1 MDKGIRIARFIV
13 GIGILALMTR
23 ELPAQGQPESQAKPP
38 AAAKPTAPGHPAS
51 RSAAGSQS
59 AKVFPYPV
67 HQTTLPNGMKVVVI
81 PFDSPGVVAY
91 WTVVRAGSRDEIEA
105 GRSGFAHF
113 FEHMMFRGTDKYPHD
128 KYNDILKELGA
139 DHNAFTTNDFT
150 AYHILAPSSSLETL
164 MTIESDRF
172 TSLKYSEEEY
182 KKEAG
187 AVLGEYRKNAS
198 NPFQPLDERTRELAF
213 MKHTYGHTTIGY
225 LKDVEAMPE
234 HYDYSLKFFDRFY
247 RPEYAT
253 LLLVGDVKPAEA
265 EAMARK
271 YYGAWKRGSYVTHAT
286 PEPPQ
291 TREQRASIDWPS
303 PTQTYLYVSYKTP
316 AYNPES
322 ADTAALDLIGELLF
336 SDSAPLYQKMVVE
349 EQVVDYLGGGPTD
362 RRDPSL
368 FTWVARLK
376 DDKDAARVEREVT
389 TALEGLTKDLA
400 SAERLQRAKS
410 HLRYA
415 FALGL
420 DTPGATARALA
431 QAIALTGGVESI
443 NTAYAR
449 YEKTTAEEVRQAARR
464 VFVPTARTFLTLSHG
479 GQAPSAEPGSTVDK
493 PVAAERVSPPLPDAS
508 TVLKLDAEAPLVAFR
523 VQFRTGA
530 ADDPPGKE
538 GLSALSAL
546 LTSDGGTKEL
556 TYRQVLERL
565 DPMAASLSAQPDREV
580 TTFVGTVHRDHAAA
594 FAKLM
599 TDLITAPRL
608 DEADF
613 TRIRDLLLASIRTN
627 LRSSDDEE
635 LGKEALNALVFK
647 GHPYGR
653 PIEGTVEGLQHITL
667 DDVRAYRQSHYTRAT
682 VTLGIAGGAPAA
694 LVADLKRTFGALP
707 DGEAPKAEIPAPR
720 RPEGMEV
727 VLVDKPTP
735 TAAISIGAPIALT
748 RSDADFL
755 PLMLANSYLG
765 EHRTF
770 NGRLMNLMRGARGLN
785 YGDYSYVETFI
796 QEGGGTFPLT
806 NIPRHRQTF
815 SIWIRPVAH
824 ENALFA
830 LREAVRETAR
840 LAKDGLTEEEF
851 EETRKYLL
859 NVSRLWMQTQ
869 SRRLGDLLDARFY
882 GTPPLVERVQT
893 GLAKLTR
900 DEVNAAIRK
909 YIDPENLCV
918 AIVADKADDLQ
929 AALLSGD
936 PSPITY
942 QTPTTDPALLSEDK
956 EIASWPLKVRK
967 DRVTIVKAETIFE
980 K

>member
-1 MDKGIRIARFIV
+1 MTKWIRIARFIV
-13 GIGILALMTR
+13 GIGALALMTR
-23 ELPAQGQPESQAKPP
+23 DLPAQGKPEAQTKPAGHP
-38 AAAKPTAPGHPAS
+38 PPAHAAAKP
-51 RSAAGSQS
+51 AG
-59 AKVFPYPV
+59 AKVFPYQV
-67 HQTTLPNGMKVVVI
+67 HQATLPNGMKVVVI

-91 WTVVRAGSRDEIEA
+91 WTVVRAGSRDEIEP

-113 FEHMMFRGTDKYPHD
+113 FEHMMFRGTEKYPRD
-128 KYNDILKELGA
+128 KYNDILKGLGA

-172 TSLKYSEEEY
+172 MNLKYSEEEF

-213 MKHTYGHTTIGY
+213 SRHTYGHTTIGY
-225 LKDVEAMPE
+225 LKDVESMPD

-253 LLLVGDVKPAEA
+253 LVLVGDVKPADA

-271 YYGAWKRGSYVTHAT
+271 FYGSWKRGSYLTHAA

-291 TREQRASIDWPS
+291 AKEQRASIDWPS
-303 PTQTYLYVSYKTP
+303 PTQTYLYVSYKMP
-316 AYNPES
+316 AYNPEG
-322 ADTAALDLIGELLF
+322 AETAALAIIAELLF

-362 RRDPSL
+362 RRDPFL

-376 DDKDAARVEREVT
+376 DDRDAARVEREVT
-389 TALEGLTKDLA
+389 EALEGLTKDPAPADRLA
-400 SAERLQRAKS
+400 RARS

-420 DTPGATARALA
+420 DTPAATARALA
-431 QAIALTGGVESI
+431 EAIALSGGDGVDAI
-443 NTAYAR
+443 NQAYAR
-449 YEKTTAEEVRQAARR
+449 YDRTTAEEVRQAARR
-464 VFVPTARTFLTLSHG
+464 VFVPQARTFLALRHG
-479 GQAPSAEPGSTVDK
+479 AAATADEPGTTSGN
-493 PVAAERVSPPLPDAS
+493 PAAAERVSPPLPDSS
-508 TVLKLDAEAPLVAFR
+508 TVLKLDSEAPLVAFR
-523 VQFRTGA
+523 VQFHVGA

-538 GLSALSAL
+538 GLNALTAL
-546 LTSDGGTKEL
+546 VTSDGGTKEL

-565 DPMAASLSAQPDREV
+565 DPMAASLSAHPDREV
-580 TTFVGTVHRDHAAA
+580 TTFVATVHRDHAAA

-613 TRIRDLLLASIRTN
+613 TRSRDLLLSGIRSN
-627 LRSSDDEE
+627 LRGSDDEE
-635 LGKEALNALVFK
+635 LGKEALNALMFQ

-653 PIEGTVEGLQHITL
+653 PDIGTVEGLSHITL
-667 DDVRAYRQSHYTRAT
+667 EDVKAHRQRYYTRAGI
-682 VTLGIAGGAPAA
+682 TLGIAGGAPAS
-694 LVADLKRTFGALP
+694 LVADLKGALGALP
-707 DGEAPKAEIPAPR
+707 DGEAPKTSIPEPR
-720 RPEGMEV
+720 KPDGMEV

-735 TAAISIGAPIALT
+735 TAAISLGAPIAVT

-770 NGRLMNLMRGARGLN
+770 NGRLMNIMRGARGLN

-806 NIPRHRQTF
+806 NIPRYRQTF
-815 SIWIRPVAH
+815 TVWIRPVAH

-840 LAKDGLTEEEF
+840 LVKDGMTGEEF
-851 EETRKYLL
+851 EATRQYLL

-882 GTPPLVERVQT
+882 GTEPLVDRVQA
-893 GLAKLTR
+893 GLPKLTR
-900 DEVNAAIRK
+900 DQVNAAIRK
-909 YIDPENLCV
+909 FIDPENLYV
-918 AIVADKADDLQ
+918 AIVADKADEL
-929 AALLSGD
+929 AATLLSGQ
-936 PSPITY
+936 PTPITY

-956 EIASWPLKVRK
+956 DIASWPLKVRK
-967 DRVTIVKAETIFE
+967 DKVRIVKAETIFE

>member
-1 MDKGIRIARFIV
+1 MEKRIRIARLIV

-23 ELPAQGQPESQAKPP
+23 EPAAQGKHVAP
-38 AAAKPTAPGHPAS
+38 AAKP
-51 RSAAGSQS
+51 AA

-67 HQTTLPNGMKVVVI
+67 HQTTLPNGMKVVVV

-91 WTVVRAGSRDEIEA
+91 WTVMRAGSRDEVEP

-113 FEHMMFRGTDKYPHD
+113 FEHMMFRGTEKYPRE

-150 AYHILAPSSSLETL
+150 AYHILAPSSALETL
-164 MTIESDRF
+164 MTLESDRF
-172 TSLKYSEEEY
+172 MNLKYSEEEF

-213 MKHTYGHTTIGY
+213 RRHTYGHTVIGY
-225 LKDVEAMPE
+225 LKDVESMPD

-253 LLLVGDVKPAEA
+253 LLLVGDVKPADA
-265 EAMARK
+265 EALARRS
-271 YYGAWKRGSYVTHAT
+271 YGAWKRGSYVTHAT

-291 TREQRASIDWPS
+291 AKEQRAAIEWPS
-303 PTQTYLYVSYKTP
+303 PTQPYLYVSYKTP

-322 ADTAALDLIGELLF
+322 ADTAALDIIGELLF
-336 SDSAPLYQKMVVE
+336 SDSAPLYQKMVVD
-349 EQVVDYLGGGPTD
+349 EQVVDLLAGGPTD
-362 RRDPSL
+362 RRDPFL

-376 DDKDAARVEREVT
+376 DDKDQARVEREVNE
-389 TALEGLTKDLA
+389 AIEGLTKDLA
-400 SAERLQRAKS
+400 PAGRLANAKS

-420 DTPGATARALA
+420 STPGATARALA
-431 QAIALTGGVESI
+431 EAIALTGGVESI
-443 NTAYAR
+443 NQAYAR
-449 YEKTTAEEVRQAARR
+449 YERTTAEEVRQAARR
-464 VFVPTARTFLTLSHG
+464 VFVPASRTFVTLSHG
-479 GQAPSAEPGSTVDK
+479 GQAPAAEAGSSADK
-493 PVAAERVSPPLPDAS
+493 PATAERLSPPLPDAS
-508 TVLKLDAEAPLVAFR
+508 TVLKLDSEAPLVAFR
-523 VQFRTGA
+523 VQFKAGA

-538 GLSALSAL
+538 GLNALTAL
-546 LTSDGGTKEL
+546 LTAEGGTKEL

-565 DPMAASLSAQPDREV
+565 DPMAAALHAQPDREV
-580 TTFVGTVHRDHAAA
+580 TTFVATVHRDHAAT

-613 TRIRDLLLASIRTN
+613 TRTRDLLLAAVRTN

-635 LGKEALNALVFK
+635 LGKEALNALMFK

-653 PIEGTVEGLQHITL
+653 PDVGTVEGLSHITL
-667 DDVRAYRQSHYTRAT
+667 DDVRAYRQRFYTRAAI
-682 VTLGIAGGAPAA
+682 TLGIAGGAPAS
-694 LVADLKRTFGALP
+694 LVADLKSAFGALP
-707 DGEAPKAEIPAPR
+707 EGERPSVSIPEAR
-720 RPEGMEV
+720 KPEGMEV
-727 VLVDKPTP
+727 VIVDKPTP
-735 TAAISIGAPIALT
+735 TAAISLGAPIDVT

-806 NIPRHRQTF
+806 CIPRHRQTF
-815 SIWIRPVAH
+815 SIWIRPVARD
-824 ENALFA
+824 NALFS

-840 LAKDGLTEEEF
+840 LVKEGLTEEEF
-851 EETRKYLL
+851 DATRKYLL
-859 NVSRLWMQTQ
+859 NFSRLWMQTQ

-882 GTPPLVERVQT
+882 GTPPLVDRVQSV
-893 GLAKLTR
+893 LPKLTR
-900 DEVNAAIRK
+900 DDVNAAVRK
-909 YIDPENLCV
+909 YIDPENFYV
-918 AIVADKADDLQ
+918 AIVADKADDL
-929 AALLSGD
+929 ATTLLSGQ
-936 PSPITY
+936 PTPITY
-942 QTPTTDPALLSEDK
+942 QTPTTDPALLAEDK

-967 DRVTIVKAETIFE
+967 EKVTIVKAETIFE